1 MAQLFFRYGAMNS
14 SKTASLLMVK
24 HNYEENGK
32 NVLLLTSALD
42 NRDGVGKVSSR
53 VGISSPAVALNKDS
67 NIAFIVDEYEKTSHI
82 KCDCILVDEA
92 QFLTEKQIL
101 TLAEVVDGYGIP
113 AICYG
118 LKNDFQNNL
127 FEGSKALLTH
137 ADKIEEIKT
146 LCTYCK
152 RKAIMNLRLHNGRP
166 VYHGEQVQI
175 GGNESYAPV
184 CRKHYS
190 KPIMGEIDTL
200 EDIRIGHREVFHNAS
215 FMGGND
221 WEIEL

>member
-14 SKTASLLMVK
+14 SKSASLLMVK

-53 VGISSPAVALNKDS
+53 VGISSPAVAISKEEKIDHILIKEEDRC
-67 NIAFIVDEYEKTSHI
+67 FIEF
-82 KCDCILVDEA
+82 DCILVDEA
-92 QFLTEKQIL
+92 QFLTKEQVKQ
-101 TLAEVVDGYGIP
+101 LALIVDARNMP
-113 AICYG
+113 VICYG

-127 FEGSKALLTH
+127 FEGSKALLTY

-152 RKAIMNLRLHNGRP
+152 KKATMNLRLHDEKP

-175 GGNESYAPV
+175 GGNESYSPV
-184 CRKHYS
+184 CREHYYN
-190 KPIMGEIDTL
+190 PYGEL
-200 EDIRIGHREVFHNAS
+200 G
-215 FMGGND
+215 
-221 WEIEL
+221 